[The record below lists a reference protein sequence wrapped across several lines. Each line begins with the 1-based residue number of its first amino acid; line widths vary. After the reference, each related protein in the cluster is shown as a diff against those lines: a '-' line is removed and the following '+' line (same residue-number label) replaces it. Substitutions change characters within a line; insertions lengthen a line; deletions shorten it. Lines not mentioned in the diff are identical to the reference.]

1 MSTWMIVSNVLLW
14 CVLLVQ
20 MILFFAVT
28 RSVSEMVKRFQMST
42 PGGSNLSDKSI
53 VLGQKAPL
61 FSEQDQ
67 RGEIVTLR
75 RDADHRTL
83 LLFTLD
89 TCVACQ
95 KLIPEL
101 PQLLKDE
108 PNLRL
113 IAIAQEDLAAP
124 DKQVPPGVSLIRC
137 NWLME
142 QYDIKQT
149 PYYVL
154 IDQDGRIADMG
165 AAVKIREIAGL
176 LDKTA

>member
-1 MSTWMIVSNVLLW
+1 MNTLLIVSNVVLW
-14 CVLLVQ
+14 CVMIIQ

-28 RSVSEMVKRFQMST
+28 RSVSEMVKRFQVPQSGVSLNET
-42 PGGSNLSDKSI
+42 AV
-53 VLGQKAPL
+53 VLGQNAPL
-61 FSEQDQ
+61 FSEQDH

-75 RDADHRTL
+75 RNAGHRTL

-101 PQLLKDE
+101 PQLLPQE
-108 PNLRL
+108 PSLRV
-113 IAIAQEDLAAP
+113 IAVTQEDLSAT
-124 DKQVPPGVSLIRC
+124 DKQVPHGVSLIRC

-154 IDQDGRIADMG
+154 IDSDGRIADKG
-165 AAVKIREIAGL
+165 VAVTINSL
-176 LDKTA
+176 LDKTLDQTA